1 MSVLEKEN
9 RSTVNK
15 IDAISEV
22 VTETRR
28 PSGVDLAGG
37 TLRAG
42 EDGVK
47 AYIASS
53 YPNLRIDIL
62 GRPAMLLAGKRRN
75 RKK

>member
-1 MSVLEKEN
+1 VLEKEN
-9 RSTVNK
+9 RSTANK

>member
-1 MSVLEKEN
+1 MLEKEN
-9 RSTVNK
+9 RST
-15 IDAISEV
+15 AIKKNVMSEV
-22 VTETRR
+22 ATETRR

>member
-1 MSVLEKEN
+1 MLEKEN
-9 RSTVNK
+9 RST
-15 IDAISEV
+15 AIKKNVMSEV
-22 VTETRR
+22 AMETRR

>member
-1 MSVLEKEN
+1 MLEKEN
-9 RSTVNK
+9 RSIANK
-15 IDAISEV
+15 KDALSEV

-62 GRPAMLLAGKRRN
+62 GRPAMLLAEKRRN

>member
-1 MSVLEKEN
+1 MLEKEN
-9 RSTVNK
+9 RSIANK
-15 IDAISEV
+15 KDALSEV

-47 AYIASS
+47 AYMASS

-62 GRPAMLLAGKRRN
+62 SRPAVLLAEKRRN

>member
-1 MSVLEKEN
+1 MLEKEN
-9 RSTVNK
+9 RST
-15 IDAISEV
+15 AIKKNVMSEV
-22 VTETRR
+22 ATETRR

-62 GRPAMLLAGKRRN
+62 GRPAMLWAGKRRN
-75 RKK
+75 CKK

>member
-1 MSVLEKEN
+1 VLEKEN
-9 RSTVNK
+9 RST
-15 IDAISEV
+15 AIKKNVMSEV
-22 VTETRR
+22 AMETRR

>member
-9 RSTVNK
+9 RSTANK

>member
-1 MSVLEKEN
+1 MLEKEN
-9 RSTVNK
+9 RST
-15 IDAISEV
+15 AIKKNVMSEV
-22 VTETRR
+22 AMETRR

-75 RKK
+75 CKK

>member
-1 MSVLEKEN
+1 VLEKEN
-9 RSTVNK
+9 RST
-15 IDAISEV
+15 AIKKNVMSEV
-22 VTETRR
+22 ATETRR

>member
-1 MSVLEKEN
+1 VSVLEKEN
-9 RSTVNK
+9 RSTANK

>member
-1 MSVLEKEN
+1 MLEKEN
-9 RSTVNK
+9 RST
-15 IDAISEV
+15 AIKKNVMSEV
-22 VTETRR
+22 ATETRR

-62 GRPAMLLAGKRRN
+62 GRPAMLLAEKRRN

>member
-1 MSVLEKEN
+1 MLEKEN
-9 RSTVNK
+9 RSTANK